1 LGSGAN
7 YHLVQMLLGKITWIH
22 YQLISLGANYPMT
35 VHSCT
40 GLQICIVPTKADKK
54 HQSIK
59 VITCGMTIAKF
70 RIPIARPAGLNR
82 KKKLRNAIMMIIH
95 TQSGNTLAKAQIF
108 NTTSSHC
115 IWYTVCDLQTRK

>member
-1 LGSGAN
+1 
-7 YHLVQMLLGKITWIH
+7 MLLGKITWIH

-82 KKKLRNAIMMIIH
+82 KKKVKKCNH
-95 TQSGNTLAKAQIF
+95 DDNTYSKWKYLGQGPDF
-108 NTTSSHC
+108 QH
-115 IWYTVCDLQTRK
+115 D